1 MHSRKETG
9 ALDRGRFAAA
19 WRAVGASHDNA
30 SGWLADRYAEEHR
43 AYHDAEH
50 VAECLAWLDRVREL
64 AERPAELEVALFFH
78 DAIYEPLAC
87 DNEAR
92 SAEKLRQLARE
103 AKVPAKAVECIVGLI
118 ESTATH
124 DARSGDA
131 ALLSDVDLAILG
143 ASPARYARY
152 EREVRR
158 EYAAID
164 EASYRMGRAR
174 VLRGFLERIE
184 IYRTP
189 RLAARLEAQAR
200 DNLSSALWALEQS
213 EKGKDHVRIHQ
224 DETAGVGPGP
234 QGT

>member
-1 MHSRKETG
+1 MQSRKET
-9 ALDRGRFAAA
+9 ATLDRARFATA

-30 SGWLADRYAEEHR
+30 SPWLADRYAEEHR

-50 VAECLAWLDRVREL
+50 VAECLAWFDRVRDL
-64 AERPAELEVALFFH
+64 AERPAELEVALSFH
-78 DAIYEPLAC
+78 DAIYQPLAS
-87 DNEAR
+87 DKEAR
-92 SAEKLRQLARE
+92 SAEKLRQLGQE
-103 AKVPAKAVECIVGLI
+103 AGVPTEAVERIVGLI
-118 ESTATH
+118 ESTAAH
-124 DARSGDA
+124 DVRTGDA
-131 ALLSDVDLAILG
+131 ALLCDIDLAILG

-164 EASYRMGRAR
+164 DASYQNGRAQ
-174 VLRGFLERIE
+174 VLRGFLERVE

-200 DNLSSALWALEQS
+200 DNLSSALSALEQS
-213 EKGKDHVRIHQ
+213 EEGGEHVRIHQ
-224 DETAGVGPGP
+224 DEAAGLGPGP

>member
-1 MHSRKETG
+1 MQPRVETWG
-9 ALDRGRFAAA
+9 LDRARFTSA

-30 SGWLADRYAEEHR
+30 SAWLADRYNEDHR
-43 AYHDAEH
+43 AYHDVEH
-50 VAECLAWLDRVREL
+50 IAECLSWFDRVRNL

-78 DAIYEPLAC
+78 DAIYEPLAS

-103 AKVPAKAVECIVGLI
+103 ARVPTDAVERIARLI

-124 DARSGDA
+124 EATSGDA
-131 ALLSDVDLAILG
+131 ALLSDIDLAILG

-164 EASYRMGRAR
+164 DASYQSGRAP
-174 VLRGFLERIE
+174 VLRGFLERVE

-200 DNLSSALWALEQS
+200 DNLSSALSALERS
-213 EKGKDHVRIHQ
+213 
-224 DETAGVGPGP
+224 
-234 QGT
+234 

>member
-1 MHSRKETG
+1 MQSIKETG
-9 ALDRGRFAAA
+9 TLDRSRFQAA
-19 WRAVGASHDNA
+19 WLAVGASHDNA
-30 SGWLADRYAEEHR
+30 SPWLADRHAEEHR

-50 VAECLAWLDRVREL
+50 VAECLAWFDRVGDV

-78 DAIYEPLAC
+78 DAIYEPLAS

-92 SAEKLRQLARE
+92 SAEELRRLARE
-103 AKVPAKAVECIVGLI
+103 AEVPTEVVDRIARLI
-118 ESTATH
+118 QSTATH
-124 DARSGDA
+124 DARLGDA
-131 ALLSDVDLAILG
+131 ALLSDIDLTILG

-158 EYAAID
+158 EYTAID
-164 EASYRMGRAR
+164 EASYRLGRAR

-200 DNLSSALWALEQS
+200 DNLSSALRALEQS
-213 EKGKDHVRIHQ
+213 EKGRDHVRIHQ
-224 DETAGVGPGP
+224 GENPGVGQGP

>member
-1 MHSRKETG
+1 MQSRKETW
-9 ALDRGRFAAA
+9 ALERGRFAAA

-30 SGWLADRYAEEHR
+30 SAWLADRYAEEHR

-50 VAECLAWLDRVREL
+50 VAECLAWLDRVRDL

-78 DAIYEPLAC
+78 DAIYEPLAS
-87 DNEAR
+87 DNEVR
-92 SAEKLRQLARE
+92 SAEELRRLARE
-103 AKVPAKAVECIVGLI
+103 AEVPTEVVERIARLI
-118 ESTATH
+118 QSTATH
-124 DARSGDA
+124 DAGSGDA
-131 ALLSDVDLAILG
+131 AILSDIDLSILG

-152 EREVRR
+152 EQEVRR

-164 EASYRMGRAR
+164 EASYRVGRAR

-200 DNLSSALWALEQS
+200 DNLSSALRALEQS
-213 EKGKDHVRIHQ
+213 EKGRDHVRIHQ

>member
-1 MHSRKETG
+1 MQSRKESGT
-9 ALDRGRFAAA
+9 LDRARFEAA
-19 WRAVGASHDNA
+19 WRAVGANHDNA
-30 SGWLADRYAEEHR
+30 SAWLADRYAEEHR

-50 VAECLAWLDRVREL
+50 IAECLAWFNRLRDL

-78 DAIYEPLAC
+78 DAIYDPLAS

-92 SAEKLRQLARE
+92 SAEELRRLAR
-103 AKVPAKAVECIVGLI
+103 AAGVPAEAAERIARLI
-118 ESTATH
+118 ESTETH
-124 DARSGDA
+124 EVMSGDA
-131 ALLSDVDLAILG
+131 ALLSDIDLAILG

-164 EASYRMGRAR
+164 EASYRKARAQ
-174 VLRGFLERIE
+174 VLRGFLERVE
-184 IYRTP
+184 IYQTP

-200 DNLSSALWALEQS
+200 DNLSSALTALEQS
-213 EKGKDHVRIHQ
+213 QEGGDHARIHQ
-224 DETAGVGPGP
+224 DEAAGLGPSP

>member
-1 MHSRKETG
+1 MQSKKETG
-9 ALDRGRFAAA
+9 TLDWARFAAA
-19 WRAVGASHDNA
+19 WCAIGADYDNA
-30 SGWLADRYAEEHR
+30 SEWLADRYGERHR

-50 VAECLAWLDRVREL
+50 LAECLAWFDRVRDL

-78 DAIYEPLAC
+78 DAIYEPLAS

-92 SAEKLRQLARE
+92 SAEKLRQLGQEAR
-103 AKVPAKAVECIVGLI
+103 VPTEAVERIAGLI

-124 DARSGDA
+124 DARTVDA
-131 ALLSDVDLAILG
+131 ALLCDIDLAILG

-158 EYAAID
+158 EYAAIN
-164 EASYRMGRAR
+164 EASYGKGRVQ
-174 VLRGFLERIE
+174 VLRGFLERVE

-200 DNLSSALWALEQS
+200 DNLSGALSALEQS
-213 EKGKDHVRIHQ
+213 EEVRTRQ
-224 DETAGVGPGP
+224 DRAG
-234 QGT
+234 TE

>member
-1 MHSRKETG
+1 MRSRKETWK
-9 ALDRGRFAAA
+9 LDRARFEAV
-19 WRAVGASHDNA
+19 WRAVGANHDNA
-30 SGWLADRYAEEHR
+30 SASLADRYAEEHR

-50 VAECLAWLDRVREL
+50 IAECLAWFDRVREL

-78 DAIYEPLAC
+78 DAIYEPLAS

-92 SAEKLRQLARE
+92 SAEMFRQLARE
-103 AKVPAKAVECIVGLI
+103 AGVSTEATERIARLI
-118 ESTATH
+118 DSTETHEAT
-124 DARSGDA
+124 SGEA
-131 ALLSDVDLAILG
+131 ALLSDIDLAILG

-152 EREVRR
+152 ERDVRR

-164 EASYRMGRAR
+164 EASYRKGRAQ
-174 VLRGFLERIE
+174 VLRGFLERVE

-200 DNLSSALWALEQS
+200 DNLGSALTALEPSQ
-213 EKGKDHVRIHQ
+213 EGGDHARIHQ
-224 DETAGVGPGP
+224 DEAAGLGPSP

>member
-1 MHSRKETG
+1 MQPRKETR
-9 ALDRGRFAAA
+9 ALDRARLAAA
-19 WRAVGASHDNA
+19 WRAVGTYYDNA
-30 SGWLADRYAEEHR
+30 SAWLADRYAEEHR

-50 VAECLAWLDRVREL
+50 VAECLAWFDRVRDL

-78 DAIYEPLAC
+78 DAIYEPLAS

-92 SAEKLRQLARE
+92 SAEKLRQLAQE
-103 AKVPAKAVECIVGLI
+103 AEMPIEAVERIVGLI

-124 DARSGDA
+124 DAGSGDA
-131 ALLSDVDLAILG
+131 ALLGDIDLAILG

-164 EASYRMGRAR
+164 DASYRLGRAR

-200 DNLSSALWALEQS
+200 DNLGSALLALEQS
-213 EKGKDHVRIHQ
+213 VKGRDHVRIHQ
-224 DETAGVGPGP
+224 DETAGMAPGSP
-234 QGT
+234 GT

>member
-1 MHSRKETG
+1 MQSENGTW
-9 ALDRGRFAAA
+9 ALDRGRFAAV
-19 WRAVGASHDNA
+19 WRALGARQDNA
-30 SGWLADRYAEEHR
+30 SVWLADRYAEEHR

-50 VAECLAWLDRVREL
+50 VAECLAWLDRVSDL

-78 DAIYEPLAC
+78 DAIYQPLGS

-92 SAEKLRQLARE
+92 SAEELRQLAR
-103 AKVPAKAVECIVGLI
+103 KAGMPTESVERIARLI

-131 ALLSDVDLAILG
+131 ALLSDIDLAILG
-143 ASPARYARY
+143 ASPARYMRY

-164 EASYRMGRAR
+164 ETIYRTGRTR
-174 VLRGFLERIE
+174 VIRGFLERVE

-200 DNLSSALWALEQS
+200 DNLGSAIAALEHS
-213 EKGKDHVRIHQ
+213 EEGGKRVCIHQ
-224 DETAGVGPGP
+224 EET
-234 QGT
+234 QGEK

>member
-1 MHSRKETG
+1 MQSRKETW
-9 ALDRGRFAAA
+9 ALDRARLAAV
-19 WRAVGASHDNA
+19 WRAVGANYDNA
-30 SGWLADRYAEEHR
+30 SAWVADRYAEEHR

-50 VAECLAWLDRVREL
+50 VAECLAWFERVRDL
-64 AERPAELEVALFFH
+64 AERPAELEVAVFFH
-78 DAIYEPLAC
+78 DAICEPLAS

-92 SAEKLRQLARE
+92 SAEKLRQIAWE
-103 AKVPAKAVECIVGLI
+103 AEMPTEAVERIAGLI
-118 ESTATH
+118 ESTAAH
-124 DARSGDA
+124 DAESGDA

-158 EYAAID
+158 EYAALD
-164 EASYRMGRAR
+164 EVSYRLGRAR
-174 VLRGFLERIE
+174 VLRGFLERFE

-200 DNLSSALWALEQS
+200 DNLSGALLALEQS
-213 EKGKDHVRIHQ
+213 EKGRDHVRIDQ

-234 QGT
+234 QGR

>member
-1 MHSRKETG
+1 MRSRNQTW
-9 ALDRGRFAAA
+9 ALDRVRFAAA
-19 WRAVGASHDNA
+19 WRAVGASYDNA
-30 SGWLADRYAEEHR
+30 SAWLADRYAEGHR

-50 VAECLAWLDRVREL
+50 VAECLAWLDRVRDL

-78 DAIYEPLAC
+78 DAMYEPLAS

-92 SAEKLRQLARE
+92 SAQELRQLARE
-103 AKVPAKAVECIVGLI
+103 AGMPTEAVERIVGLI

-124 DARSGDA
+124 DAGSGDA
-131 ALLSDVDLAILG
+131 ALLSDIDLAILG
-143 ASPARYARY
+143 APPARYARY

-164 EASYRMGRAR
+164 EASYRVGRAQ
-174 VLRGFLERIE
+174 VLRGFLERVE

-200 DNLSSALWALEQS
+200 DNLSSALRALEQS
-213 EKGKDHVRIHQ
+213 EKGRGHVAIHQ